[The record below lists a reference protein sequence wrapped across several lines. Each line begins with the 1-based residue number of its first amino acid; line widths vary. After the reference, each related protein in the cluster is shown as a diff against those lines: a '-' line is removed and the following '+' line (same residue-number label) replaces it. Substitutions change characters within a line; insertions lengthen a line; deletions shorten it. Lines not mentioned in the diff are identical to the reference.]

1 MAIRK
6 RRWKTSKGEWR
17 EAWQLD
23 YVDQHGERQRKNFQK
38 KGDAV
43 AFETNVR
50 AEVRDGTHVSPSRD
64 ITVSDAADIW
74 IKAVKAGRSDRPPA
88 ERSTVRQYE
97 YHRDTYIVPRIGTV
111 KLGQLN
117 QARVMA
123 FRDDLLDTLSRS
135 LAKKVLASLKGIL
148 SEAQDRGLVVL
159 NHAAKVKIGN
169 ASRGDEDGAGEV
181 PAIADIK
188 AILAKLDELSIPDGR
203 PIGAI
208 TSKAWRRRRVLL
220 CTAIHTGMRASEL
233 RGLFWD
239 AIDLAN
245 GMIHV
250 RQRADEWGVIG
261 APKSKAGRRSIPI
274 PPALV
279 KMLKEWKLECPPGDL
294 VFPSDA
300 GRPQSLSNI
309 YNRAWKPIQIAAG
322 VCDPATDEDGR
333 PKLDKNGNPL
343 MEGRYRFHDLRHFH
357 ASMLIADGANPKEVQ
372 VEMGHSSIQ
381 VTYDVYGKLFK
392 DEDAERRQ
400 KARAGRLEKILS
412 VT

>member
-6 RRWKTSKGEWR
+6 RRWTTSKGEKR
-17 EAWQLD
+17 EGWQLD
-23 YVDQHGERQRKNFQK
+23 YADQHGVRQRKSFDTK
-38 KGDAV
+38 ADAV
-43 AFETNVR
+43 AFETTVR
-50 AEVRDGTHVSPSRD
+50 VEVRDGTHVAPNKD
-64 ITVSDAADIW
+64 ITLKDAADIW
-74 IKAVKAGRSDRPPA
+74 IKAVKAGRGERPPA

-97 YHRDTYIVPRIGTV
+97 YHRDTYLVPMLGTV

-123 FRDDLLDTLSRS
+123 FRDELLEKLSRS

-148 SEAQDRGLVVL
+148 SEMRDRGKVVA
-159 NHAAKVKIGN
+159 NHAAKVKIG
-169 ASRGDEDGAGEV
+169 AATRDDDGAAEV

-188 AILAKLDELSIPDGR
+188 AILVKLDELSEPDGT
-203 PIGAI
+203 PIGLV
-208 TSKAWRRRRVLL
+208 TSKAWSRRRVLL

-233 RGLFWD
+233 RGLTWD
-239 AIDLAN
+239 AIDLSK
-245 GMIHV
+245 GVIHV

-279 KMLKEWKLECPPGDL
+279 AMLRQWKVACPPSEL
-294 VFPSDA
+294 VFPSEE

-322 VCDPATDEDGR
+322 VCDPEKDEKGKV
-333 PKLDKNGNPL
+333 KLDKDGKPI
-343 MEGRYRFHDLRHFH
+343 MEPRHRFHDLRHFH

-381 VTYDVYGKLFK
+381 MTFDLYGSLFK
-392 DEDAERRQ
+392 DEDTERRQ
-400 KARAGRLEKILS
+400 KARAGRLAEKLS
-412 VT
+412 GT

>member
-1 MAIRK
+1 MSIRK

-23 YVDQHGERQRKNFQK
+23 YVDQHGDRQRKNFEK
-38 KGDAV
+38 KADAV
-43 AFETNVR
+43 AYETTVR
-50 AEVRDGTHVSPSRD
+50 AQVRDGTHVAPNRD
-64 ITVSDAADIW
+64 VTLKDAADIW
-74 IKAVKAGRSDRPPA
+74 IKAVKAGRGDRPPA

-97 YHRDTYIVPRIGTV
+97 YHVTTHLVPMLGTV

-123 FRDDLLDTLSRS
+123 FRDELLEKLSRP

-148 SEAQDRGLVVL
+148 SEAQDRGLVAT

-169 ASRGDEDGAGEV
+169 ATRDDEGAAEV
-181 PAIADIK
+181 PAVADIK
-188 AILAKLDELSIPDGR
+188 AILAKLDELATPNGT
-203 PIGAI
+203 PIGQI
-208 TSKAWRRRRVLL
+208 TAKAWNRRRVLL

-233 RGLFWD
+233 RGLAWD
-239 AIDLAN
+239 AIDLGA
-245 GMIHV
+245 GVIHV

-274 PPALV
+274 PASLV
-279 KMLKEWKLECPPGDL
+279 SMLRQWKLACPPGDL
-294 VFPSDA
+294 VFPSDE

-322 VCDPATDEDGR
+322 VCDPAKGDDGKVKLDKDGR
-333 PKLDKNGNPL
+333 PAMTP
-343 MEGRYRFHDLRHFH
+343 RYNFHGLRHFH
-357 ASMLIADGANPKEVQ
+357 AAMLIADGANPKEVQ

-381 VTYDVYGKLFK
+381 VTFDIYGSLFR
-392 DEDAERRQ
+392 DEDTERRQ
-400 KARAGRLEKILS
+400 KARAGRLAEKLAG
-412 VT
+412 T